1 MNQLGATGVVVM
13 TYHQDSYADNTIYS
27 LDDDKGDLW
36 NVEVLRFLQV
46 DYDSSGF
53 DFKRGR
59 ATDCGDHRAVSQH
72 NGNDQ

>member
-1 MNQLGATGVVVM
+1 M

-46 DYDSSGF
+46 DYGSSGF
-53 DFKRGR
+53 DFKCGR
-59 ATDCGDHRAVSQH
+59 ATDYGDHRAVSQH